1 MIKYT
6 NAILRIKT
14 NPGYPIYKDFI
25 FIGIALSVFF
35 NYFGIAT
42 FYFFQI
48 ALVMIMIIMYGAN
61 KSVKELIYFIKAH
74 ALLSVSFLIWF
85 FSTCI
90 NTGIVSSF
98 RIVADF
104 CIIFMGYLFVQK
116 KGEYGLS
123 VSLRRVVLLFLIMS
137 IIGLVMYFTKI
148 NPFINYSEFAASYWS
163 RVGGSRL
170 TSFWLTPIPEAS
182 CIGVFLILAYYFY
195 KGFSQIALL
204 AIGLLAFLFT
214 QTRSA
219 WFGLLIVIFFAVI
232 PTLTM
237 KNRVIKKNTIIF
249 GIFLII
255 TLIILG
261 FVFQSRLQNIILMI
275 VDRLFGESL
284 LSDMSFTWR
293 FMAMGLIALRSIQDG
308 IIGVLFGHGINSA
321 ALMLEGMSFGSR
333 FSYNV
338 ATVDN
343 SYISALYDLGITG
356 FIWMV
361 VCLIWTIKIYFRQKK
376 NYMLKIISLCIFFLL
391 IMAFFYEEIYWCNIS
406 YVLFIF
412 IGIQIGLTHT
422 TQRVQTKVDVKT

>member
-1 MIKYT
+1 MIKHT
-6 NAILRIKT
+6 NAMLRIKA
-14 NPGYPIYKDFI
+14 NSRCPIYKDFI
-25 FIGIALSVFF
+25 FIGIALSIFL
-35 NYFGIAT
+35 NYLGIAT

-48 ALVMIMIIMYGAN
+48 ALAMIMIIMYGAN
-61 KSVKELIYFIKAH
+61 KSVKELIYFVKTH
-74 ALLSVSFLIWF
+74 VLLSISFLIWF
-85 FSTCI
+85 FATCI

-104 CIIFMGYLFVQK
+104 CIIFMGYLFVKK

-123 VSLRRVVLLFLIMS
+123 ISLRRVVILFLITS
-137 IIGLVMYFTKI
+137 IIGLIMYFTKM
-148 NPFINYSEFAASYWS
+148 NPFISYSELAASYWN

-182 CIGVFLILAYYFY
+182 CIGLLLILAYYFY
-195 KGFSQIALL
+195 KGFSKTAIL

-219 WFGLLIVIFFAVI
+219 WLGLLIVVFLAAI
-232 PTLTM
+232 PTLNI
-237 KNRVIKKNTIIF
+237 KNKFIKKNTIIF
-249 GIFLII
+249 GIFMII
-255 TLIILG
+255 ALTILG
-261 FVFQSRLQNIILMI
+261 FVFQSRLQDIILMI
-275 VDRLFGESL
+275 VDRLFSESL
-284 LSDMSFTWR
+284 SSDMSFTWR
-293 FMAMGLIALRSIQDG
+293 FMAMGLITLRSIQDG
-308 IIGVLFGHGINSA
+308 IIGFLFGHGINSA
-321 ALMLEGMSFGSR
+321 ALMLEGMYFGSS

-361 VCLIWTIKIYFRQKK
+361 VCLIWTIKIYIKHKK
-376 NYMLKIISLCIFFLL
+376 NYMLKIISLCVFFLL

-412 IGIQIGLTHT
+412 IGIQIGLTNT
-422 TQRVQTKVDVKT
+422 TKRVQTKVDVKT